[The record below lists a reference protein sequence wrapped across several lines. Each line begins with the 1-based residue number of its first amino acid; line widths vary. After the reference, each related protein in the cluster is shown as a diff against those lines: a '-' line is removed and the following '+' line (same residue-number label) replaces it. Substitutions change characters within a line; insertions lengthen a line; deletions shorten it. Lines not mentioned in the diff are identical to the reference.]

1 MLNVL
6 EKQLVFQQ
14 SRNSILVLSLT
25 HKSMQAIYVKVTMV
39 PFILFW
45 IVNTQSLILNS
56 SRFSSWQVVKMLIVV
71 VAMFGICWMPLHI
84 LNVILN
90 FRPELSSRADD
101 TIAAIYI
108 SAHWLAMAN
117 SFANPIIYSFTNS
130 IFRVIFLG
138 HVSYL
143 YLLCQMVNVTCC

>member
-1 MLNVL
+1 
-6 EKQLVFQQ
+6 
-14 SRNSILVLSLT
+14 
-25 HKSMQAIYVKVTMV
+25 
-39 PFILFW
+39 
-45 IVNTQSLILNS
+45 
-56 SRFSSWQVVKMLIVV
+56 MLIVV

-143 YLLCQMVNVTCC
+143 YLLCQMVNVICCGKCLFGVKVFPQILQLCLFFIRLFIYILKLYKYYLC

>member
-1 MLNVL
+1 
-6 EKQLVFQQ
+6 
-14 SRNSILVLSLT
+14 
-25 HKSMQAIYVKVTMV
+25 
-39 PFILFW
+39 
-45 IVNTQSLILNS
+45 
-56 SRFSSWQVVKMLIVV
+56 MLIVV

-138 HVSYL
+138 HVSYYIFCVKWLTSLVVESAYLGSRFFLKFCSFVSFSFVCLFTL
-143 YLLCQMVNVTCC
+143 YILILYKYYLC